1 MSTALHSVHIAV
13 RGLVLGALTVC
24 MLMFCGPSVF
34 ALDPA
39 LDISQYAHTSWK
51 IRDGFTKGAINSIAQ
66 TPDGYLWLGTDAG
79 LLRFDGVKSV
89 AWPATSIGQPFPG
102 VTYAVH
108 REGWRSAYSSAAPP
122 LPRVPDSV
130 MEAVRLGET
139 PEGFVREMRLAAAI
153 FWYARGQI
161 SQGKGAEIA
170 GLKRRE
176 FIEALGRAQV
186 DAIQITEDE
195 LKEEVERDLQ
205 ARRERLA
212 ADLPDTRRAP

>member
-1 MSTALHSVHIAV
+1 MAV
-13 RGLVLGALTVC
+13 VTIDLPVEA
-24 MLMFCGPSVF
+24 F
-34 ALDPA
+34 A
-39 LDISQYAHTSWK
+39 
-51 IRDGFTKGAINSIAQ
+51 G
-66 TPDGYLWLGTDAG
+66 
-79 LLRFDGVKSV
+79 
-89 AWPATSIGQPFPG
+89 
-102 VTYAVH
+102 
-108 REGWRSAYSSAAPP
+108 
-122 LPRVPDSV
+122 
-130 MEAVRLGET
+130 LGET
-139 PEGFVREMRLAAAI
+139 PEEFVREMRLAAAI

-161 SQGKGAEIA
+161 SQGKGAEVA